1 MPSETGVSVWIFA
14 SGQTVSSLASQK
26 RLTCIVHVQG
36 FNSALS
42 SLILLKLK
50 LNHCLQRRL
59 DLGDLVENDL
69 PGR

>member
-1 MPSETGVSVWIFA
+1 MDICLRSDSVQSCQ
-14 SGQTVSSLASQK
+14 SGLS
-26 RLTCIVHVQG
+26 CIVHVQR

-50 LNHCLQRRL
+50 LNHCLQGRL